1 MEQQVF
7 ADGIGRIS
15 VIGGVVRL
23 DLMTYSATETDA
35 KGQPRPIV
43 TQRIIMGTDGF
54 LRSSEKILEAVQA
67 LNQKQPAP
75 APQPVSQPA
84 PQPPPQSQPAAP
96 PPPRPERAEKI
107 EPAPR
112 PMPSPWSEPLVPK
125 LPFP

>member
-1 MEQQVF
+1 MEQQLF

-35 KGQPRPIV
+35 KGQPRPVV

-75 APQPVSQPA
+75 APQPA
-84 PQPPPQSQPAAP
+84 PQPQMAAP
-96 PPPRPERAEKI
+96 PQPRPEPPRAEKI
-107 EPAPR
+107 ESAPR

>member
-1 MEQQVF
+1 MEQQLF

-54 LRSSEKILEAVQA
+54 LRSSEKILEAVQV

-75 APQPVSQPA
+75 AQPISQPA
-84 PQPPPQSQPAAP
+84 PQPQPAAP
-96 PPPRPERAEKI
+96 PPPRPESPRAEKI
-107 EPAPR
+107 ETAPR